1 MRCAIAARKTLA
13 LDMNP
18 VDTFVFDLDGTVTE
32 EELLPRIAA
41 AVGETEAI
49 ADLTRRTI
57 AGHVPF
63 ESSLRERV
71 AILGKAPIAKV
82 AEIVE
87 GVSLNPTILS
97 FLEANASRSIIITG
111 NLDVWLTKLALRL
124 PVPILSSRV
133 TSKNGYIEN
142 FSEIME
148 KGAKA
153 RMLHAEQLCVVG
165 DGHNDLGM
173 FEIADVAIAYGGVHE
188 PAASLYAAA
197 THAVYDPNTLCRL
210 ISQL

>member
-1 MRCAIAARKTLA
+1 MTAI
-13 LDMNP
+13 
-18 VDTFVFDLDGTVTE
+18 DTFVFDLDGTVTE

-41 AVGETEAI
+41 AIGETEAI
-49 ADLTRRTI
+49 ADLTHRTI

-63 ESSLRERV
+63 ERSLRERV
-71 AILGKAPIAKV
+71 AILGKASIAEI
-82 AEIVE
+82 ADIVE
-87 GVSLNPTILS
+87 GVSLNPAILN
-97 FLEANASRSIIITG
+97 FLQANASRAVIITG
-111 NLDVWLTKLALRL
+111 NLDVWLSKLALRL

-133 TSKNGYIEN
+133 TSKNGYIEG

-153 RMLHAEQLCVVG
+153 RALNAQHLCVVG

-188 PAASLYAAA
+188 PATSLYSVA
-197 THAVYDPNTLCRL
+197 THAVYNSDSLCRL